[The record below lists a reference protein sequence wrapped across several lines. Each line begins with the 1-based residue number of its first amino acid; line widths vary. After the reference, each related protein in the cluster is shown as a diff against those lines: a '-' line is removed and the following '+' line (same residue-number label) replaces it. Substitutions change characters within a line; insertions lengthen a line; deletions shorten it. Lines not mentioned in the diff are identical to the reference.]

1 MSDKRVTLGDLFL
14 EEETRLVEK
23 ARVEIAQ
30 EKAAWDALPQADK
43 DRINAEREAQY
54 ENMVPDNP
62 DDDEQDEEQEEEEED
77 DEDFHD
83 SDDDLDTLH
92 SR

>member
-30 EKAAWDALPQADK
+30 EKAAWDALPQSDLY
-43 DRINAEREAQY
+43 RINAEREAQY
-54 ENMVPDNP
+54 KNMAPDNP
-62 DDDEQDEEQEEEEED
+62 DDDEQDEEQEEED
-77 DEDFHD
+77 DEEFHD
-83 SDDDLDTLH
+83 PDDDLDTLH

>member
-14 EEETRLVEK
+14 EEETRLLEK
-23 ARVEIAQ
+23 GREEIAQ
-30 EKAAWDALPQADK
+30 EKAAWDALPQSEK
-43 DRINAEREAQY
+43 DRINAEREAKY
-54 ENMVPDNP
+54 ANMPDSAP
-62 DDDEQDEEQEEEEED
+62 EEEPEDEED
-77 DEDFHD
+77 DDSFHD